1 MGFIVKKLGGGISDN
16 TPIKWKFVG
25 RDGEFQSEPE
35 RFERNVAFWRNKLGT
50 KAEVE
55 ILNKQI
61 EEDEPTVSPEP
72 AIESVVESNDS
83 IVVEESMVP
92 QSTEDTV
99 DTPKPKRRKKA
110 SDV

>member
-16 TPIKWKFVG
+16 TPIKWKFAG

-55 ILNKQI
+55 ILNKQ
-61 EEDEPTVSPEP
+61 EEDEPIVSPEP

-83 IVVEESMVP
+83 IVIEESVVP
-92 QSTEDTV
+92 QSTEDSI
-99 DTPKPKRRKKA
+99 DNPKPKRRKKA